1 MTVLYEPIIEDLWFR
16 QKYLADED
24 TMSYNKAWGGTIS
37 FPESDW
43 KDWYDHWIIYHEN
56 KRFYRYLQDSETR
69 SFVGE
74 AAYHYD
80 VERDIFLADVIVASE
95 YRGKG
100 YGSEGLMLLCEA
112 AKANGVD
119 FLWDDIAIDNPAVA
133 LFLKTGFI
141 EEYRTD
147 KIIMLKKDLKV
158 FSDEIHG

>member
-1 MTVLYEPIIEDLWFR
+1 MTVLYKPIIEDLWFR

-24 TMSYNKAWGGTIS
+24 TMSYNKDWGETIS

-43 KDWYDHWIIYHEN
+43 KDWYDYWIIYHEN

-95 YRGKG
+95 YRGRG
-100 YGSEGLMLLCEA
+100 YGREGLVLLCEA
-112 AKANGVD
+112 AKANGVGA
-119 FLWDDIAIDNPAVA
+119 LWDDIAIDNPAVA